1 MTTQK
6 TLKEMQS
13 RRINDLE
20 DFVELGRVALQEKG
34 VIYLSESHDDRA
46 SYRMFSAEPRLGR
59 DFHADAYG
67 NRAILLGLIYNQ
79 EPRKLTSIAHRMN
92 PKEVLVSMPWMDEKG
107 DPRVVKV
114 VLNEPYFFM
123 G

>member
-1 MTTQK
+1 MTTQNLTK
-6 TLKEMQS
+6 MQN
-13 RRINDLE
+13 RGVHNLE
-20 DFVELGRVALQEKG
+20 DFVELGKIALQEKG
-34 VIYLSESHDDRA
+34 VIYLSESRYGGA
-46 SYRMFSAEPRLGR
+46 SYRMFSEEPRLSG

-67 NRAILLGLIYNQ
+67 NRDILLGIIGGQ
-79 EPRKLTSIAHRMN
+79 EPRQLERIAHRMN

-107 DPRVVKV
+107 DSRVVKV